1 MMAPGGGSWRTP
13 SVAVRKA
20 VATLALGQSD
30 VLLDFGCGTGEILV
44 EAARTSGVRACLG
57 VEIVDGLVA
66 TARRNVAEAGVG
78 DRVTIEQINVAAN
91 WRIPPDVTCVY
102 AFLNRR
108 GYTLLLELVRAATW
122 GTGRSLRVLTYVYRL
137 PLMRKR
143 IFGRTRGAAAAADAG
158 VDTGAGAEAV
168 SDAVPPPRAATSD
181 AVASEPAPPPASA
194 LMPREYTLP
203 RASKVKVPFSDDAAA
218 AADPYAAAVYMFL
231 YCFEPQGPPPLPDGA
246 ERDAPILAKRSW
258 P

>member
-1 MMAPGGGSWRTP
+1 MAVS
-13 SVAVRKA
+13 A
-20 VATLALGQSD
+20 LALGPSD

-44 EAARTSGVRACLG
+44 EAARASGVRACLG
-57 VEIVDGLVA
+57 VEIVDDLVA
-66 TARRNVAEAGVG
+66 TARRNAVAGGVE
-78 DRVTIEQINVAAN
+78 DKVTIEQINVAAN

-137 PLMRKR
+137 PSMRRR
-143 IFGRTRGAAAAADAG
+143 IFSRNRAVVAAAADISDGCVVVSAGAG
-158 VDTGAGAEAV
+158 VVGGAASCAAQPLPAAASDAGAAEMEA
-168 SDAVPPPRAATSD
+168 A
-181 AVASEPAPPPASA
+181 EPAPAAPA

-203 RASKVKVPFSDDAAA
+203 RATKVKVPFSDDAAA
-218 AADPYAAAVYMFL
+218 VADPYAAAVYMFL
-231 YCFEPQGPPPLPDGA
+231 YRFEPQGPPPLPDGA
-246 ERDAPILAKRSW
+246 ERVACVLAERSW